1 MGTPAKP
8 PTPVTPQAPGPHEH
22 RFPVMDVDAFV
33 AHVLDDTAPLD
44 ELELTLLDAHG
55 GVLARDV
62 VAREALPAF
71 DRVSYDGYAVRMAD
85 ITAAAGGSPVR
96 LPVFGTVEP
105 GPGAGFAVTDGMA
118 VRVRA
123 GSAAPPGTE
132 TVVPTSWTDDG
143 ASSVSVTRPTAPG
156 SGIQR
161 AGSELAAGAVALAAG
176 TYLRSAQIGLLA
188 AVGVSRAVMH
198 PRPRVVVL
206 ASGTEFVQPDSVRRT
221 GESYDVNSLS
231 LTTAAVEAG
240 ALAYRVGLVPDS
252 RKLLDMLEDQLVR
265 ADCVIATVGASAAS
279 QQALSDVIRRLGTV
293 RTERLAVEPG
303 GSVTYG
309 RIGFDDTHYFGLPGD
324 PASALVAFEVLV
336 RPALRR
342 MLGSTQVQR
351 PLVRARL
358 TATLRSSAGLRSYV
372 PAWLDV
378 RDNSYVISPTGSP
391 AQLASYGR
399 ANALI
404 VVDAA
409 TTEVPEGTAVT
420 ALLLERRNP

>member
-1 MGTPAKP
+1 MIDIQDFADFVLAD
-8 PTPVTPQAPGPHEH
+8 VTALP
-22 RFPVMDVDAFV
+22 
-33 AHVLDDTAPLD
+33 

-55 GVLARDV
+55 SVLARDV
-62 VAREALPAF
+62 SAVEPLPAF
-71 DRVSYDGYAVRMAD
+71 DRVSYDGYAVRMSD
-85 ITAAAGGSPVR
+85 ITPAVSGSAVR
-96 LPVFGTVEP
+96 LHVVGTVD
-105 GPGAGFAVTDGMA
+105 PGASTGYSVQEGMA

-123 GSAAPPGTE
+123 GSAAPPGSE
-132 TVVPTSWTDDG
+132 SVVPTSWTDDG
-143 ASSVSVTRPTAPG
+143 SVTVEITRPTADG

-161 AGSELAAGAVALAAG
+161 AGSELAAGAIALSAG

-188 AVGVSRAVMH
+188 AVGVARAVMH

-206 ASGTEFVQPDSVRRT
+206 ASGSEFVQPGAVRRL
-221 GESYDVNSLS
+221 GELYDANSLS
-231 LTTAAVEAG
+231 LTTAALEAG
-240 ALAYRVGLVPDS
+240 ALAYRVGLVPEHTQ
-252 RKLLDMLEDQLVR
+252 LLDTLEDQLVR
-265 ADCVIATVGASAAS
+265 ADCVVATVGPSAAS
-279 QQALSDVIRRLGTV
+279 QQALHDVVRRLGTV

-309 RIGFDDTHYFGLPGD
+309 RIGLDETAYFGLPGD
-324 PASALVAFEVLV
+324 PASALVAFELLV

-351 PLVRARL
+351 PVVRARL
-358 TATLRSSAGLRSYV
+358 TTGLRSSVGVRSYV

-378 RDNSYVISPTGSP
+378 RDNVYVIEPTGSP

-404 VVDAA
+404 VLDAP
-409 TTEVPEGTAVT
+409 TTEVREGETVT

>member
-1 MGTPAKP
+1 MIDITEFAEFVLADVKP
-8 PTPVTPQAPGPHEH
+8 IA
-22 RFPVMDVDAFV
+22 
-33 AHVLDDTAPLD
+33 

-55 GVLARDV
+55 SVLAQDV
-62 VAREALPAF
+62 AAVEPLPAF
-71 DRVSYDGYAVRMAD
+71 DRVSYDGYAVRMGD
-85 ITAAAGGSPVR
+85 ITPAAGGSPVR
-96 LPVFGTVEP
+96 LHVVGTVD
-105 GPGAGFAVTDGMA
+105 PGASTGFSVQEGMA

-123 GSAAPPGTE
+123 GSAAPPGSE
-132 TVVPTSWTDDG
+132 TIVPSSWTDEG
-143 ASSVSVTRPTAPG
+143 AVIVEITRPTAEG

-206 ASGTEFVQPDSVRRT
+206 ASGAEFVQPGAVRRV
-221 GESYDVNSLS
+221 GELYDANSLS
-231 LTTAAVEAG
+231 LTTAALEAG

-252 RKLLDMLEDQLVR
+252 SQLLDTLEDQLVR
-265 ADCVIATVGASAAS
+265 ADCVIATVGPSAAS
-279 QQALSDVIRRLGTV
+279 QQALHDVVRRLGTV

-309 RIGFDDTHYFGLPGD
+309 RIGFDETVYFGLPGD
-324 PASALVAFEVLV
+324 PASALVAFELLV

-351 PLVRARL
+351 PVVRARL
-358 TATLRSSAGLRSYV
+358 TTGLRSSPGVRSYV

-378 RDNSYVISPTGSP
+378 RDNVYVVEPTGSP

-399 ANALI
+399 ANAL
-404 VVDAA
+404 VVIDAE
-409 TTEVPEGTAVT
+409 TTEVPEGTTVT